1 MSERL
6 KRPTDPYDPAW
17 VEYAKQNPGLRRSLS
32 AADPDA
38 DPDPAPSPVD
48 FSTFVPDTFK
58 GEDGTYDVAKFRS
71 SYDELAAFKG
81 QEDDRKSQLP
91 KEAGEYAFALP
102 EDHAWPEGFDP
113 TKFTTKDE
121 QGNEV
126 QFDVSK
132 LIDAEDPDI
141 PLLQSVLHEIG
152 APKEAM
158 GKIASIVANR
168 EMRAYMQAMETA
180 EAEKKALGPQA
191 DARIKTVEHA
201 LKAKMPAEQASAI
214 IDNITS
220 ADTLRGIEALLKGS
234 TSSPSPA
241 PQKKDF
247 SEMSRVDRIAAGLQ
261 ERKSA

>member
-1 MSERL
+1 MSEGEEHNEEQ
-6 KRPTDPYDPAW
+6 AEA
-17 VEYAKQNPGLRRSLS
+17 V
-32 AADPDA
+32 
-38 DPDPAPSPVD
+38 V

-58 GEDGTYDVAKFRS
+58 GEDGKYDVAKFRT

-81 QEDDRKSQLP
+81 QEDDRKATLP
-91 KEAGEYAFALP
+91 QEPGEYAFALP

-113 TKFTTKDE
+113 AKLTTKDE

-141 PLLQSVLHEIG
+141 PLIQSVLHEIG

-168 EMRAYMQAMETA
+168 EMRAVLQAMETA
-180 EAEKKALGPQA
+180 GTEKAALGPQA

-201 LKAKMPAEQASAI
+201 LKAKMPAEQAKALL
-214 IDNITS
+214 DGITT
-220 ADTLRGIEALLKGS
+220 ADALRGYEALLKGAK
-234 TSSPSPA
+234 TSPSPA
-241 PQKKDF
+241 PHQIDNA
-247 SEMSRVDRIAAGLQ
+247 SASIDDRIMAGIAM
-261 ERKSA
+261 RNKKSA